1 MKKMLS
7 VIMALGVIFTSF
19 IAIPTKN
26 TTANGTFIDSID
38 SEMYLA
44 YVENL
49 NNNWISSPELIDV
62 LYDIIKPES
71 SMNISHLDIKNLW
84 LSPECTAKS
93 SKFIFEYSRTDGF
106 DIYIKQNEF
115 DIESILN
122 DFRSQLGFSNKI
134 TVNAEETFDKLYI
147 RINGLFLNDDHE
159 LNRMISEKAYV
170 LLNEKYEIESCNIG
184 INKRQFQ
191 EVVMYNN
198 VYQSENGKPKIIA
211 PDLVDTNMLK
221 EKYNAEY
228 NEKGLVILPS
238 DSSTKDFWEC
248 LQYFTKNFDASVFK
262 EFHASNQIYASQID
276 FEKIDYVKG
285 DANLDAQKTVAD
297 AVAILQFIGNRDK
310 YQLSAQGA
318 FNADVDDEEG
328 VTANDALTIQQWD
341 SQGKI

>member
-159 LNRMISEKAYV
+159 LNRMISEKA
-170 LLNEKYEIESCNIG
+170 
-184 INKRQFQ
+184 
-191 EVVMYNN
+191 
-198 VYQSENGKPKIIA
+198 
-211 PDLVDTNMLK
+211 
-221 EKYNAEY
+221 
-228 NEKGLVILPS
+228 
-238 DSSTKDFWEC
+238 
-248 LQYFTKNFDASVFK
+248 
-262 EFHASNQIYASQID
+262 
-276 FEKIDYVKG
+276 
-285 DANLDAQKTVAD
+285 
-297 AVAILQFIGNRDK
+297 
-310 YQLSAQGA
+310 
-318 FNADVDDEEG
+318 
-328 VTANDALTIQQWD
+328 
-341 SQGKI
+341 